1 MVEGRTPRCLECP
14 SSVGEAE
21 SVVVGGVGVGVGGH
35 VVVRVVEESC
45 APRFRSNEGLDAEV
59 VQSASLLC
67 REKFA

>member
-21 SVVVGGVGVGVGGH
+21 SVVVGGVGVGGH